1 MGCEKEEYTP
11 FLLREASDLLKGRCR
26 DRVEGRFLAL
36 RRESRKAS
44 SAARRR
50 CVMALREMG
59 ETPFNKG
66 GTASARFVL

>member
-11 FLLREASDLLKGRCR
+11 FPLREAAALLKGRCR

-50 CVMALREMG
+50 CVIASRETG
-59 ETPFNKG
+59 ETLFNKG